1 MISDGWSCPNTKK
14 RKEEGIKLLDKLDR
28 EYMLWL
34 YERYVS
40 YLFFAAGKFTDSP
53 SDREDLVHD
62 TLLRLMKNIP
72 TLRKLEPNALTGY
85 LYLTVRSVWL
95 DRNQR
100 ELPQSE
106 DVLESLTV
114 HDAGESDAA
123 KWDAAVLKDRLD
135 RREWFL
141 LQTKYIV
148 GCTDAEIGGILGCS
162 GASVRMMLTRA
173 RRHAKAILE
182 DKEE

>member
-1 MISDGWSCPNTKK
+1 M
-14 RKEEGIKLLDKLDR
+14 LDNMDR

-40 YLFFAAGKFTDSP
+40 YLFFAAGKFTDSQP
-53 SDREDLVHD
+53 DREDLVHD
-62 TLLRLMKNIP
+62 ALLRLMKNIP
-72 TLRKLEPNALTGY
+72 VLRELEPNALAGY
-85 LYLTVRSVWL
+85 LYLTVKSVWL

-106 DVLESLTV
+106 DVLDSLAG
-114 HDAGESDAA
+114 HDIEEDNLA
-123 KWDAAVLKDRLD
+123 KWDTAALKERLP
-135 RREWFL
+135 RKEWFL

-148 GCTDAEIGGILGCS
+148 GCTDGEIGGIFGCS
-162 GASVRMMLTRA
+162 AASIRMMLTRA
-173 RRHAKAILE
+173 RRHARAILE

>member
-1 MISDGWSCPNTKK
+1 M
-14 RKEEGIKLLDKLDR
+14 LDKLDR

-40 YLFFAAGKFTDSP
+40 YLFFAAGKFTDSQP
-53 SDREDLVHD
+53 DREDLVHD
-62 TLLRLMKNIP
+62 TLLRLMKNVP
-72 TLRKLEPNALTGY
+72 VLRELEPRALAGY

-106 DVLESLTV
+106 DVLECLAVRETE
-114 HDAGESDAA
+114 DGLLA
-123 KWDAAVLKDRLD
+123 KWDAAVLKGRLPPK
-135 RREWFL
+135 EWFL
-141 LQTKYIV
+141 LQTKYVV
-148 GCTDAEIGGILGCS
+148 GCTDGEIAGILGCDP
-162 GASVRMMLTRA
+162 ASVRMMLTRA
-173 RRHAKAILE
+173 RRHAKAVLE

>member
-1 MISDGWSCPNTKK
+1 MGE
-14 RKEEGIKLLDKLDR
+14 RRIKMLDDFDR

-40 YLFFAAGKFTDSP
+40 YLFFAAGKFTDSQP
-53 SDREDLVHD
+53 DREDLVHD
-62 TLLRLMKNIP
+62 ALLRLMKNVP
-72 TLRKLEPNALTGY
+72 VLRNLEPNALAGY
-85 LYLTVRSVWL
+85 LYLTVKSVWL
-95 DRNQR
+95 DRSNR

-106 DVLESLTV
+106 DVLDALASHEMEPRSL
-114 HDAGESDAA
+114 AR
-123 KWDAAVLKDRLD
+123 WDTEVLKQKLS

-182 DKEE
+182 D

>member
-1 MISDGWSCPNTKK
+1 M
-14 RKEEGIKLLDKLDR
+14 LDDLDR

-40 YLFFAAGKFTDSP
+40 YLFFTAGKFTDSQP
-53 SDREDLVHD
+53 DREDLVHD
-62 TLLRLMKNIP
+62 ALLRLMKNVP
-72 TLRKLEPNALTGY
+72 VLRNLEPNALAGY
-85 LYLTVRSVWL
+85 LYLTVKSVWL
-95 DRNQR
+95 DRSNR

-106 DVLESLTV
+106 DVLDALASHEMEARSL
-114 HDAGESDAA
+114 AR
-123 KWDAAVLKDRLD
+123 WDTEVLKQKLS

-182 DKEE
+182 D

>member
-1 MISDGWSCPNTKK
+1 MGE
-14 RKEEGIKLLDKLDR
+14 RRIKMLDDFDR

-40 YLFFAAGKFTDSP
+40 YLFFAAGKFTDSQP
-53 SDREDLVHD
+53 DREDLVHD
-62 TLLRLMKNIP
+62 ALLRLMKNVP
-72 TLRKLEPNALTGY
+72 VLRNLEPNALAGY
-85 LYLTVRSVWL
+85 LYLTVKSVWL
-95 DRNQR
+95 DRSNR

-106 DVLESLTV
+106 DVLDALASHEMEARSL
-114 HDAGESDAA
+114 AR
-123 KWDAAVLKDRLD
+123 WDTEVLKQKLS

-182 DKEE
+182 D

>member
-1 MISDGWSCPNTKK
+1 M
-14 RKEEGIKLLDKLDR
+14 LDDFDR

-40 YLFFAAGKFTDSP
+40 YLFFAAGKFTDSQP
-53 SDREDLVHD
+53 DREDLVHD
-62 TLLRLMKNIP
+62 ALLRLMKNVP
-72 TLRKLEPNALTGY
+72 VLRNLEPNALAGY
-85 LYLTVRSVWL
+85 LYLTVKSVWL
-95 DRNQR
+95 DRSNR

-106 DVLESLTV
+106 DVLDALASHEMEARSL
-114 HDAGESDAA
+114 AR
-123 KWDAAVLKDRLD
+123 WDTEVLKQKLS

-182 DKEE
+182 D

>member
-1 MISDGWSCPNTKK
+1 M
-14 RKEEGIKLLDKLDR
+14 LDDLDR

-40 YLFFAAGKFTDSP
+40 YLFFAAGKFTDSQP
-53 SDREDLVHD
+53 DREDLVHD
-62 TLLRLMKNIP
+62 ALLRLMKNVP
-72 TLRKLEPNALTGY
+72 VLRNLEPNALAAY
-85 LYLTVRSVWL
+85 LYLTVKSVWL
-95 DRNQR
+95 DRSNR

-106 DVLESLTV
+106 DVLDALASHEMEARSL
-114 HDAGESDAA
+114 AR
-123 KWDAAVLKDRLD
+123 WDTEVLKQKLS

-182 DKEE
+182 D

>member
-1 MISDGWSCPNTKK
+1 M
-14 RKEEGIKLLDKLDR
+14 LDDLDR

-40 YLFFAAGKFTDSP
+40 YLFFAAGKFTDSQP
-53 SDREDLVHD
+53 DREDLVHD
-62 TLLRLMKNIP
+62 ALLRLMKNVP
-72 TLRKLEPNALTGY
+72 VLRNLEPNALAGY
-85 LYLTVRSVWL
+85 LYLTVKSVWL
-95 DRNQR
+95 DRSNR

-106 DVLESLTV
+106 DVLDALASHEMEARSL
-114 HDAGESDAA
+114 AR
-123 KWDAAVLKDRLD
+123 WDTEVLKQKLS

-182 DKEE
+182 D